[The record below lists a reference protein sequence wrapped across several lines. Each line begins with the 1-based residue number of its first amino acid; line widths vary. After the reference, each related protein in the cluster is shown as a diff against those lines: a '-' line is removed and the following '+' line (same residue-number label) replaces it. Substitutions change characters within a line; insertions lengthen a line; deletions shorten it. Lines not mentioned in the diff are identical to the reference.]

1 MEDLKNSFMID
12 MEPFISGSVGCAG
25 NSSNLLKSESFR
37 EAGLMTQ
44 TPVLLPLETES
55 GTSMRG
61 LWLVQGLVLYF
72 SAGQSSGVVSNR
84 DWVKTQA
91 KVKNWPEA
99 TV

>member
-72 SAGQSSGVVSNR
+72 SAGQSSGVVSDR
-84 DWVKTQA
+84 D
-91 KVKNWPEA
+91 
-99 TV
+99 